1 MTNQTLLL
9 KLLISGLMCLGFAV
23 HADERKA
30 DDQLYISKIKKES
43 SQLIEALKDY
53 TAEQK
58 EDAVDATDKTLMKI
72 DNEIDL
78 LERKVERGWD
88 SMTDATRKKV
98 SATMKKLRKERV
110 QLAEWYG
117 GMKHSTANAWDDMKN
132 GFSEAL
138 DSIADA
144 WDKAEDEFEN
154 NSDS

>member
-1 MTNQTLLL
+1 
-9 KLLISGLMCLGFAV
+9 
-23 HADERKA
+23 
-30 DDQLYISKIKKES
+30 
-43 SQLIEALKDY
+43 
-53 TAEQK
+53 
-58 EDAVDATDKTLMKI
+58 
-72 DNEIDL
+72 
-78 LERKVERGWD
+78 
-88 SMTDATRKKV
+88 MTDATRKKV

>member
-78 LERKVERGWD
+78 LERKVERG
-88 SMTDATRKKV
+88 
-98 SATMKKLRKERV
+98 
-110 QLAEWYG
+110 
-117 GMKHSTANAWDDMKN
+117 
-132 GFSEAL
+132 
-138 DSIADA
+138 
-144 WDKAEDEFEN
+144 
-154 NSDS
+154 